1 MTAVI
6 FSSSTI
12 RFITGYWLAPWMS
25 DTSRN
30 LAAGGLVMS
39 SGTNFSCNAC
49 ESASRFFTYGVT
61 CAARA
66 STSASNP
73 ALLLTVPS
81 RPVVVKLESWPG
93 W

>member
-6 FSSSTI
+6 FSSSMI
-12 RFITGYWLAPWMS
+12 FFITGYWLAPWMS
-25 DTSRN
+25 ETRRN
-30 LAAGGLVMS
+30 RAAVGFVMP

-49 ESASRFFTYGVT
+49 ESANRFFTYGVT
-61 CAARA
+61 CSARA

-73 ALLLTVPS
+73 ALLRTVPS
-81 RPVVVKLESWPG
+81 RPVVLNLDSWSG